1 MSDIEVISEKMD
13 KFISETNPTKTVGEF
28 YISIADLIEG
38 KGVYNKMRAR
48 SGTSYEI
55 FGGDGY
61 SSYALYRSSAEKIYL
76 CEIDCQKPSKYIE
89 ITSANM
95 LYTA

>member
-1 MSDIEVISEKMD
+1 MSDISAKLDE
-13 KFISETNPTKTVGEF
+13 FITKTNPTKTVGDF
-28 YISIADLIEG
+28 YISIADLIDG
-38 KGVYNKMRAR
+38 KEVYNKMRAR
-48 SGTSYEI
+48 SGASYEI

-61 SSYALYRSSAEKIYL
+61 SSYALYRSSAAKIYL
-76 CEIDCQKPSKYIE
+76 CEIDCQNPSKYIE